1 MEKSH
6 INNELWMPVRI
17 KVDFDARLAL
27 LKKIRVDVQIEYSDF
42 KKFQSESKVLAIE
55 TLEK

>member
-1 MEKSH
+1 
-6 INNELWMPVRI
+6 VRI

-27 LKKIRVDVQIEYSDF
+27 LKKIRVDVQLDYSDF

-55 TLEK
+55 ALEK